1 MSDFGTWFGLLELPF
16 LFTAVFF
23 AFRTARALRG
33 GALARGMNLMAWGFL
48 VMGIGHLHME
58 VDRTLHYNVLA
69 NVFGSWAG
77 AIVWIIALVL
87 TWALSG
93 LGFYHIYKVSKT

>member
-1 MSDFGTWFGLLELPF
+1 MSDFGTWFGFLELPF

-77 AIVWIIALVL
+77 AIVCADEEPGRD
-87 TWALSG
+87 SG
-93 LGFYHIYKVSKT
+93 SRATRLGGVT

>member
-1 MSDFGTWFGLLELPF
+1 MNDFGAWFGLLELPF

-23 AFRTARALRG
+23 AFRTASALRG
-33 GALARGMNLMAWGFL
+33 GALGTGMNLMAWGFL
-48 VMGIGHLHME
+48 VMGIGHLHMGA
-58 VDRTLHYNVLA
+58 DRILHYNLLA
-69 NVFGSWAG
+69 NVFGSRAG
-77 AIVWIIALVL
+77 ALVWILALVL

>member
-48 VMGIGHLHME
+48 VMGIGPLHME
-58 VDRTLHYNVLA
+58 VDRTFHYNVLP
-69 NVFGSWAG
+69 NVLGSWPG
-77 AIVWIIALVL
+77 AIGGTIALVL
-87 TWALSG
+87 PWAPPG
-93 LGFYHIYKVSKT
+93 LGFYPISKVSKT